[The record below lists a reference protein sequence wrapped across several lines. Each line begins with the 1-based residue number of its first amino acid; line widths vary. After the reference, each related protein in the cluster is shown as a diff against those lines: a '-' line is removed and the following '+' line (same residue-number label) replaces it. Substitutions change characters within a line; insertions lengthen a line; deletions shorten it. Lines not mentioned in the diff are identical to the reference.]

1 MLMMNSNSLAT
12 MYIAIAVPAL
22 IIVSVVLFAVC
33 STMLFLA
40 SVVAL
45 SIWLFI
51 LSARVV
57 GIWSSFVF
65 SSLLKFFINV
75 VSIFSSIWVF
85 SIITFDIGLYNINA
99 NTTAIAKDANFIKL
113 PASPLT

>member
-1 MLMMNSNSLAT
+1 MNSNNLAT

-57 GIWSSFVF
+57 GI
-65 SSLLKFFINV
+65 
-75 VSIFSSIWVF
+75 
-85 SIITFDIGLYNINA
+85 
-99 NTTAIAKDANFIKL
+99 
-113 PASPLT
+113 